1 MKWMKKLVTLMTLLL
16 ALVNLPVHSF
26 AKDTVT
32 FKTEDGEVEIAK
44 DPTKIIAFDL
54 GTLDTLAQLGEEA
67 RVVGGPEHAIFP
79 EHLKETYASIENV
92 GGMKDPDLEKINALQ
107 PDVIFISSRQADFVA
122 DFEKIAPVVFVP
134 VMDENQWTTTKE
146 HTLALVELVGKTDQA
161 QTIIDDLESQMA
173 QLKEKAQNKKALF
186 MMLNEGTLSVFG
198 ATSRYGILYNEFGFE
213 PADEAIDASSHGQQ
227 VTFEYV
233 LEKNPDVLFV
243 LDRQRAIGQPADE
256 NNALLD
262 NELIKQTGA
271 GKDGAIVTVQPD
283 AWYLSA
289 GGLKTTQIMIDDA
302 NKVLE

>member
-1 MKWMKKLVTLMTLLL
+1 MKKLLSLMALLFILITL
-16 ALVNLPVHSF
+16 PIHGF
-26 AKDTVT
+26 AEGKVT
-32 FKTEDGEVEIAK
+32 FKTEDGQIEIAK

-67 RVVGGPEHAIFP
+67 RVVGGPDQAIFP

-107 PDVIFISSRQADFVA
+107 PDVIFISSRQADFVS

-134 VMDENQWTTTKE
+134 VMNENQWTITKE
-146 HTLALVELVGKTDQA
+146 HTLSLAELVGKTDQA
-161 QTIIDDLESQMA
+161 QQMIADLEDQIA
-173 QLKEKAQNKKALF
+173 QLKEKAQGKKALF

-198 ATSRYGILYNEFGFE
+198 PTSRYGIVYNEFGFDA
-213 PADEAIDASSHGQQ
+213 ADEQIDASSHGQQ

-256 NNALLD
+256 NNTLLD

-271 GKDGAIVTVQPD
+271 GKHDAIVTVQPD

-289 GGLKTTQIMIDDA
+289 GGLETTQIMIEDA